1 MDAFTAVDTLLPEYC
16 DTLLTR
22 PIRFLRLCTTRVN
35 YASIRL
41 GSHLASAGAENFY
54 SIRAVFSINKALQ
67 LVFAELAP
75 AVDCAEIR
83 LGLRQ
88 PAGRRSN
95 MTGDLAQGAEAE
107 DTPAMPREKPRMSS
121 MRRTSSLLPWQTE
134 TGKPVATTGEDDET
148 LTENL
153 MPSTKKL
160 PPNDQWLFSG
170 DMMKQVVTAKGIK
183 WNRRFAV
190 LLRDHLTFSK
200 PYDPEIADD
209 IPDLE
214 PSELQAMFDRYDYSR
229 DGLLQRQE
237 ARDAMVSLKV
247 FTTEAEFDRIYSF
260 LDADA
265 SGELDFKEFSVLASR
280 QAVARVVLDYIPLE
294 EITQVDFEVHA
305 KARASQSSAK
315 MPASTGMDKGM
326 DKIEAVDKIQKS
338 GSRIQRP
345 ASTDV
350 ASESSPDGEVRQ
362 SWDIRKLGSSVK
374 SLLQRD
380 VNGGGK
386 TDNVVIPD
394 YDPSTHELHLIISTA
409 EHGHNMGRVFIHVLP
424 HSAAPEWIGRLSHAS
439 KAALQRKQQR
449 ELEEVYGHSAWS
461 YRRAQANVVYNSFTF
476 QMLTFAL
483 IVLGFVIDMA
493 EAQILPT
500 EGSQEEEI
508 FFILDAT
515 ITTAFTAELL
525 FNLFAHSHDNFRPF
539 TSQGS
544 NWFDTGIVLLS
555 IVNVVLTSLDIDMG
569 GGNAKL
575 LRLLRI
581 GRVVR
586 LFKSQKNLQK
596 LMNAITSAILPVC
609 NAFAILLLVAS
620 VYGKLLTHS

>member
-1 MDAFTAVDTLLPEYC
+1 M
-16 DTLLTR
+16 
-22 PIRFLRLCTTRVN
+22 
-35 YASIRL
+35 
-41 GSHLASAGAENFY
+41 
-54 SIRAVFSINKALQ
+54 K
-67 LVFAELAP
+67 
-75 AVDCAEIR
+75 
-83 LGLRQ
+83 
-88 PAGRRSN
+88 
-95 MTGDLAQGAEAE
+95 GDLAQVAKAE
-107 DTPAMPREKPRMSS
+107 DTSATPREKPRMSS
-121 MRRTSSLLPWQTE
+121 IRRTSSRLPWQTG
-134 TGKPVATTGEDDET
+134 TGKPVATTGKEEDDEA
-148 LTENL
+148 LTEDV

-160 PPNDQWLFSG
+160 PPNEQWLFSG

-200 PYDPEIADD
+200 PYDPEIAED
-209 IPDLE
+209 ISDLE

-326 DKIEAVDKIQKS
+326 DKIQAVDKIQKS
-338 GSRIQRP
+338 RRRIQRP

-350 ASESSPDGEVRQ
+350 ASESSPDEEVRH
-362 SWDIRKLGSSVK
+362 SWDIRNLGASVK
-374 SLLQRD
+374 SLLQGASNFD
-380 VNGGGK
+380 VNGGGQ

-424 HSAAPEWIGRLSHAS
+424 HSAAQEWIGRLSHAS

-476 QMLTFAL
+476 QMLTFSL

-500 EGSQEEEI
+500 EASQEEEI

-596 LMNAITSAILPVC
+596 LMNAITSAVLPVC

-620 VYGKLLTHS
+620 VYGKILTHS